1 MEVQNKAFIFV
12 LSNHKKTFQNMK
24 IELKEK
30 NVYGNTLLY
39 PNCEVAKKFADLL
52 KVKTFNTYQISMIKQ
67 LEYEVVIISI

>member
-1 MEVQNKAFIFV
+1 
-12 LSNHKKTFQNMK
+12 MK